1 MNTSSRCLSLLVKAL
16 ALKLMMIAMIPFS
29 SLAKT
34 YEMQITS
41 KSNNVYTL
49 IVTGQN
55 LPALSSTRIW
65 AIGDYPQ
72 DEIVSYHNHQA
83 SRDQAS
89 IAGAAIEWTNQWVQT
104 KCNTPSPIGN
114 TQCKLAA
121 VFDVDDTILSSYNSD
136 KISPTSFTH
145 DSVTSDR
152 AVESCSTPVIEPVR
166 KAYKA
171 FRSWGVATI
180 VITGRSK
187 KQKKVTMDCLESFG
201 MGEWDE
207 AHFKP
212 QSYIGT
218 ASAWKHQIRQQ
229 IIEKGWDIGPSI
241 GDQLSDMSYGSF
253 SRGFLMPNVR
263 YFIK

>member
-1 MNTSSRCLSLLVKAL
+1 MLFLSQSLLSFFL
-16 ALKLMMIAMIPFS
+16 LDSLEISLEYSNHPFFF
-29 SLAKT
+29 
-34 YEMQITS
+34 
-41 KSNNVYTL
+41 
-49 IVTGQN
+49 
-55 LPALSSTRIW
+55 W
-65 AIGDYPQ
+65 
-72 DEIVSYHNHQA
+72 HQLQEEQQEF
-83 SRDQAS
+83 DFV
-89 IAGAAIEWTNQWVQT
+89 N
-104 KCNTPSPIGN
+104 
-114 TQCKLAA
+114 
-121 VFDVDDTILSSYNSD
+121 DVDDTILSSYNSD

-180 VITGRSK
+180 VITGRSE

>member
-1 MNTSSRCLSLLVKAL
+1 MNGSSRCFSLLVKTL
-16 ALKLMMIAMIPFS
+16 TIKSMMIAVIPFS

-34 YEMQITS
+34 YEMQVTS

-55 LPALSSTRIW
+55 LPALASTGIW

-72 DEIVSYHNHQA
+72 DEIISYHNHQV

-89 IAGAAIEWTNQWVQT
+89 IANAAIEWTNQWVQV
-104 KCNTPSPIGN
+104 KCNTPRPIEN

-136 KISPTSFTH
+136 KISAASFMH
-145 DSVTSDR
+145 DSETLDR
-152 AVESCSTPVIEPVR
+152 AIEACSTPIIEPVR
-166 KAYKA
+166 KAYKE

-180 VITGRSK
+180 VITGRSE
-187 KQKKVTMDCLESFG
+187 KQKKITMECLESFG

-212 QSYIGT
+212 QDYIGT

-229 IIEKGWDIGPSI
+229 LVEKGWDIGPSI
-241 GDQLSDMSYGSF
+241 GDQLSDMFNGSF

-263 YFIK
+263 YFVK